1 MYAYLILNVF
11 FFREN
16 LRIIGNYM
24 KEYNI
29 NLSLR
34 DRVKKF
40 LKYLW
45 KIEAKNIDREQTL
58 INKLPKNLRKEVLS
72 ESLGKN
78 INKFDVLKRNFSPE
92 LLSGLIDI
100 AYPMS
105 LSPNEIL
112 HKVNAYNT
120 RNLICK
126 YRKVKRKIATY
137 I

>member
-1 MYAYLILNVF
+1 
-11 FFREN
+11 
-16 LRIIGNYM
+16 M
-24 KEYNI
+24 KEHNI

-34 DRVKKF
+34 NRVKKF

-45 KIEAKNIDREQTL
+45 KIEAKNIDREQNL
-58 INKLPKNLRKEVLS
+58 ISKLPKNLRKEVLS

-78 INKFDVLKRNFSPE
+78 INKFDILKRNFSPE

-112 HKVNAYNT
+112 YKVN
-120 RNLICK
+120 IH
-126 YRKVKRKIATY
+126 I

>member
-1 MYAYLILNVF
+1 
-11 FFREN
+11 
-16 LRIIGNYM
+16 M
-24 KEYNI
+24 KEHNI
-29 NLSLR
+29 NFSLR

-45 KIEAKNIDREQTL
+45 KLEAKNNDREQEL

-78 INKFDVLKRNFSPE
+78 ISKFDVLRRNFSPE
-92 LLSGLIDI
+92 LLSRLIDI
-100 AYPMS
+100 AYPMR

-112 HKVNAYNT
+112 YKVNVYKKIYYSI
-120 RNLICK
+120 LK
-126 YRKVKRKIATY
+126 YRKGKQKIATY

>member
-1 MYAYLILNVF
+1 
-11 FFREN
+11 
-16 LRIIGNYM
+16 M
-24 KEYNI
+24 KEHNI

-45 KIEAKNIDREQTL
+45 KIEAKNIDREQNL
-58 INKLPKNLRKEVLS
+58 ISKLPKNLRKEVLS

-78 INKFDVLKRNFSPE
+78 INKFDIFKRNFSPE
-92 LLSGLIDI
+92 LLSRLIDI

-112 HKVNAYNT
+112 YKVN
-120 RNLICK
+120 I
-126 YRKVKRKIATY
+126 Y
-137 I
+137 ITI

>member
-1 MYAYLILNVF
+1 
-11 FFREN
+11 
-16 LRIIGNYM
+16 M
-24 KEYNI
+24 KEHNI

-34 DRVKKF
+34 NRVKKF

-78 INKFDVLKRNFSPE
+78 INKFDVLKRNFSPQ
-92 LLSGLIDI
+92 LLSALIDI

-112 HKVNAYNT
+112 YKVNAY
-120 RNLICK
+120 I
-126 YRKVKRKIATY
+126 I
-137 I
+137 IS